1 MTDVQVSADV
11 GVRAGRIW
19 RTNGAAPQ
27 LGWAIR
33 GVAAG
38 TQSVTV
44 YAGSAGEALRLAE
57 KQNSGW
63 TAISATK
70 IAPKDPKSRQWGVK
84 MRK

>member
-1 MTDVQVSADV
+1 MYKPLQMWVCVL
-11 GVRAGRIW
+11 AGF
-19 RTNGAAPQ
+19 GAQMALPPSWGGPSVA
-27 LGWAIR
+27 L
-33 GVAAG
+33 AAG

-44 YAGSAGEALRLAE
+44 YAGSEGEALRLAE

-70 IAPKDPKSRQWGVK
+70 IAPKDPKSRPWGVK